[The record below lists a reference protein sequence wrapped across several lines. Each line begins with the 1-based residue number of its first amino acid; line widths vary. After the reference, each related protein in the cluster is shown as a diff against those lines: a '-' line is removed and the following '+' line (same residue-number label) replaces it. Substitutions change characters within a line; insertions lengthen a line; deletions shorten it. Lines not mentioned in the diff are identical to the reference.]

1 MLFQSYTTYPQN
13 KTQFISDPQLVNTE
27 FIKRCKKAMDELK
40 VVLNLKEDLNLKN
53 IILGAKSYNIDVF
66 ITLFYFYKREFP
78 ASVSSE

>member
-78 ASVSSE
+78 ACVSSE

>member
-1 MLFQSYTTYPQN
+1 MLFQSYTIYPQN
-13 KTQFISDPQLVNTE
+13 KTQVISDPQLVNTE

-78 ASVSSE
+78 ACVSSE